1 MTACLILPSV
11 LRQDLVLMGLVGTE
25 YLTFGR
31 KKNKILKFSLKKKKK
46 KFVFTNLCLLN
57 ILLGGLHVVRS
68 SDNTMSGC
76 RY

>member
-1 MTACLILPSV
+1 M
-11 LRQDLVLMGLVGTE
+11 LMGLVGTE

-31 KKNKILKFSLKKKKK
+31 KKNKILKLSVKEK

-57 ILLGGLHVVRS
+57 ILLGGLPVVRN